1 MSFPGRHMHS
11 TVVIPRSTHRY
22 PSSFGA
28 DHIITLSSFRGRR
41 GFIAPEPG
49 IGLVT
54 PTTIDARHFLALAL
68 RAPAVFA
75 LAILQTQLVLPAK
88 NNTSRNGEGKVAL
101 LKNKRPHPKVQP
113 FGSPRS

>member
-1 MSFPGRHMHS
+1 MHS

-68 RAPAVFA
+68 RAPAVFV
-75 LAILQTQLVLPAK
+75 LAILQTQLGLPAK
-88 NNTSRNGEGKVAL
+88 NNTQPRNGEGKVAL

>member
-1 MSFPGRHMHS
+1 MHS
-11 TVVIPRSTHRY
+11 TVVIPGPARLHRA
-22 PSSFGA
+22 G
-28 DHIITLSSFRGRR
+28 TRNR
-41 GFIAPEPG
+41 
-49 IGLVT
+49 LVT

-75 LAILQTQLVLPAK
+75 LAILQTQLGLPAK
-88 NNTSRNGEGKVAL
+88 NNTQPRNGEGKVAL